1 MKKFLRSLDKNR
13 GFYFA
18 TLFVGIIFSGLSV
31 LGPTIS
37 GTMISAF
44 LEDASRGMHYLILY
58 LVIGVLQ
65 IVFCLWDS
73 YMGKLF
79 KIRQKQLMRDVS
91 FRSFARKDYASREE
105 ISSFESFINYYKYV
119 VVFNII
125 KSFKYLKMI
134 SLTYFIILVIN
145 QSNQTIKHHII

>member
-105 ISSFESFINYYKYV
+105 ISSFEQENWVTSSSILLCRN
-119 VVFNII
+119 
-125 KSFKYLKMI
+125 
-134 SLTYFIILVIN
+134 SLIAPYEFTMESCSL
-145 QSNQTIKHHII
+145 